1 MLINLAPNRTQAYRP
16 TPVPVRSDA
25 PATTEQQ
32 PVDMVDMLPSN
43 WQDIDTQEVVLPKSA
58 PPKLHRPV
66 IFLHG
71 FNGSAERWSNVTDWL
86 TSEDSGNK
94 YGGILDAGKFDNI
107 DPQANLFSLRLSR
120 PFNSVEKNKAELKEA
135 VEAVVKATGA
145 EEVDLVVHSLGG
157 LNSRAYLQDADE
169 KVNKLVQ
176 LGTPN
181 HGSQLANMEIFM
193 RENFDYPVIPKTD
206 DPEVRRVLE
215 QLSVDKN
222 DGDGNPK
229 NPWLR
234 SLNNDWDN
242 QRGKADVMI
251 VAGAGVPTLTGGP
264 GITVFGDGVVTRR
277 SAKMDGVE
285 NKTIWFKTHGGL
297 QNSAKVME
305 NVAKFLTGQP
315 LAGDENL
322 FDRPED
328 AVRAAQ
334 LLDKRAT
341 EESQETRTASAE
353 EVKRAVRLP
362 LLDPAFQLGLGL
374 GVLSAILGGP
384 RESLPLVEIALSSEN
399 SQNEVH
405 ADYDIDLQRE
415 QNPVIGSGSVN
426 NTSFAEV
433 ANLKE
438 GKVYWNSALNL
449 KSSGLVMEVGE
460 DEQSVLMRGL
470 LGGVPTDLTLSIV
483 KDDNGQMTGM
493 RTTGT
498 FNQEPYDVNSA
509 IDLEGLIQ
517 GGAQHNSD
525 MHVTGLVNGEN
536 LARTYQV
543 NVKRNKGDLELSAH
557 HQPNTEDQQMVGV
570 DVKVKQRPSA

>member
-1 MLINLAPNRTQAYRP
+1 MLINLPNNRTQAYQPALRP
-16 TPVPVRSDA
+16 ARAEAPVA
-25 PATTEQQ
+25 AEQQ
-32 PVDMVDMLPSN
+32 PFDMVDMLPSN
-43 WQDIDTQEVVLPKSA
+43 WQDIDTQEVVLPKST
-58 PPKLHRPV
+58 PPKLNRPV

-71 FNGSAERWSNVTDWL
+71 FNGSAERWSSVTDWL
-86 TSEDSGNK
+86 TSGDSGNK

-107 DPQANLFSLRLSR
+107 DPQSNLFSLRLSR

-135 VEAVVKATGA
+135 VEAVVAATGSS
-145 EEVDLVVHSLGG
+145 EVDLVVHSLGG

-181 HGSQLANMEIFM
+181 HGSQLANMELFM

-222 DGDGNPK
+222 DGNGNAK

-234 SLNNDWDN
+234 ALNNDWDN
-242 QRGKADVMI
+242 QRGKADVMV

-264 GITVFGDGVVTRR
+264 GITALGDGVVTRR
-277 SAKMDGVE
+277 SAKLDGVE

-305 NVAKFLTGQP
+305 NMAKFLTGQSLP
-315 LAGDENL
+315 SDENL

-334 LLDKRAT
+334 LLNKEST
-341 EESQETRTASAE
+341 EVQPGKPASAE

-362 LLDPAFQLGLGL
+362 LLDPAFQIGLGL
-374 GVLSAILGGP
+374 GVLSSILGGP
-384 RESLPLVEIALSSEN
+384 KEVLPLVEIALSSEN

-405 ADYDIDLQRE
+405 ADYDIDLQRAE
-415 QNPVIGSGSVN
+415 NPVIGSGSVN

-449 KSSGLVMEVGE
+449 KSSSLVMEVGE
-460 DEQSVLMRGL
+460 DEQSVLMKGQ

-483 KDDNGQMTGM
+483 KDDKGRITGM
-493 RTTGT
+493 QTVGK
-498 FNQEPYDVNSA
+498 FNEEPYNVSSSLN
-509 IDLEGLIQ
+509 LEGLILG
-517 GGAQHNSD
+517 GGAQHHSD
-525 MHVTGLVNGEN
+525 MHVTGVVNGEN
-536 LARTYQV
+536 LDRTYQV
-543 NVKRNKGDLELSAH
+543 KVKRNRGNLELSAH

-570 DVKVKQRPSA
+570 DVKVKERS